1 MAENAPEP
9 ETDRKTEKGGG
20 MTRKI
25 KDTIKQA
32 ALWLVAITA
41 TMFIVCSVM
50 GGIALM
56 IFGAMKWIGG

>member
-1 MAENAPEP
+1 M
-9 ETDRKTEKGGG
+9 

-25 KDTIKQA
+25 KDKINEVF
-32 ALWLVAITA
+32 LWLVAITA

-56 IFGAMKWIGG
+56 IFGAIKWIGG

>member
-1 MAENAPEP
+1 
-9 ETDRKTEKGGG
+9 
-20 MTRKI
+20 MTCKI

-32 ALWLVAITA
+32 ALWVVAITA

-56 IFGAMKWIGG
+56 IFGTIKLIGG

>member
-1 MAENAPEP
+1 M
-9 ETDRKTEKGGG
+9 
-20 MTRKI
+20 

-32 ALWLVAITA
+32 ALWRVAITA

-56 IFGAMKWIGG
+56 SFGAMKWIGG

>member
-1 MAENAPEP
+1 
-9 ETDRKTEKGGG
+9 

-32 ALWLVAITA
+32 ALWVVAVTA

-50 GGIALM
+50 V
-56 IFGAMKWIGG
+56 GAVMWIGG

>member
-1 MAENAPEP
+1 
-9 ETDRKTEKGGG
+9 

-25 KDTIKQA
+25 KDTINELF
-32 ALWLVAITA
+32 LWFVAITA

-56 IFGAMKWIGG
+56 IFGAVMWIGG